1 MMPRSKQSNPQ
12 PLSHKREEAKRELVG
27 TALLRPPSS
36 GASST
41 ETGGCRPDFKK
52 VKLKPTNEGSADT
65 EPPIPADHNG
75 GRPSLT
81 TTSDRATERVAAERV
96 TDGNASESAS
106 TDPETAAG
114 EPGDDEEPAGA
125 GRAGVRASRSGG
137 DPTSGNVALEAL
149 LQAAGPELGG
159 PPQPS
164 GMSVPF
170 GTGERAYVT
179 HVPPPAAP
187 AALHRGLPAVVC
199 PAQRLHVEHLAT
211 RQHQQYQQQ
220 YQQQQH
226 DVARAV
232 LSLSPGRMG
241 ECLTMA
247 YTASALVSQPGCFP
261 NGQGGRANVGGL
273 QVGEEAA
280 CEAPGAAK
288 ERPKRLGRYV
298 CETCGMG
305 CAKPSVL
312 EKHVRSHTG
321 ERPYPCSIC
330 NSAFKTKSNLSKHM
344 KSQAHVQREGGSCG
358 ASVEQQQQGEGSGRD
373 DGDDAAS
380 DCDGDDDSDTD
391 DSPEAAVAC
400 GRVILGWVP
409 TQSAVSEAGAF
420 VHGAHTEIEPA
431 RDDRKCNGGDGR
443 RACADER
450 AEAAEPTRDLSV
462 ERAQGI
468 EQHKFEM
475 RHLKI
480 SFESESGSPMGK
492 NRNDSGYRSFSE
504 SLELPSVTPTTAQH
518 FSFTESSGRSGEA
531 RPVNSRPPVFAVAPA
546 AAAAMR
552 MVPPSAERVAIDKH
566 IGDHIDKL
574 ISQNEALVD
583 NRELDSVKPR
593 RASCARRASIDSPRP
608 YTFKDSF
615 QFDLRPQDPHGRA
628 GPELMRSPPPF
639 SPLGKS
645 SVKPWMP
652 LFAPPK
658 ERGAHRTDGRA
669 SAPRVSKFASSG
681 SLGHSFE
688 SQCDDVFTPGPGQ
701 SPPPQSPRLTRQVAV
716 DEDAARLKTQSVDE
730 ASRKQSVAAEG
741 DGDRFPKSRSL
752 DEVAGERRPEGGRR
766 GRRAA
771 RGRGLMFECDT
782 CGVKYRKPENYEAH
796 KKYYCSELHAPRTRS
811 LGPQPAGNTHPQLG
825 HYKVSV
831 DSLEKAPLMKKR
843 KRAHGSGD
851 RDEEEAAVPGGRL
864 TPPAALGARI
874 LTTFVG
880 KPEPDLGKSVT
891 LLDKLG
897 ANCGSA
903 FVFPCVRFEGS
914 DARAGGNEQALS
926 SGSFAKTVPL
936 LCVPPRV
943 GNGAMSDQG
952 RLGDGFATFGRAK
965 SFDVPPMARASS
977 FDVTRADSV
986 GQRRIGG
993 QISVIQHTKF
1003 LNKAKSFDSSEPPA
1017 ECSATLLRS
1026 APWKACDVA
1035 SAQASSDEVLQEASP
1050 CAVRFQNRAMVTPQ
1064 PPPTLAGIAIK
1075 IPKILISTD
1084 SQRNKFE
1091 QQQQHVDAPVSDC
1104 SQVSVKKLH
1113 PKKQQMRRVILDQ
1126 NFDDASNGE
1135 PSSRRGPWGSNP
1147 GDGVYPSVGLVQPLE
1162 QQRRGPMRRTSSEQ
1176 AAGSP
1181 PFVEVS
1187 EMLRSRSLDLGDEE
1201 PGAAPASVMR
1211 PPPCFTMLHSTL
1223 RPSPLVTASTPTSA
1237 VEHGK
1242 EPNRDQLFI
1251 PHYQIQPG
1259 RIAERASS
1267 PLINKPQHRSDV
1279 LESVRDFGSCDA
1291 SLRDRCLAIKGHEP
1305 EDSCA
1310 VPKSSLPPQGVAM
1323 PVSCSEELPCGSTSS
1338 PPQGTL
1344 QLSPQVS
1351 ILSTPAALPQVH
1363 PPLSPSS
1370 FHRDRETSSPSS
1382 NHESQ
1387 SKTLAPHPT
1396 QAPIA
1401 AASSP
1406 EDRASSAAAEHS
1418 ARKLSPAPESDE
1430 PNAVTAPEHPAAS
1443 LLVPPRGAA
1452 PVCSAPLP
1460 GDAVPSSSRAPTP
1473 AAPVPH
1479 PDPCQPRGAGFDA
1492 RACAGPPN
1500 AGVLL
1505 APPSGRHKADS
1516 RPPSPAAAPSA
1527 AAASLAGN
1535 PSAEAP
1541 CRKRPLATAD
1551 EAGEGPAAERQHG
1564 KCAKQAA
1571 FGADGAQA
1579 NAAPTKPRKPFLQRQ
1594 ERVEDPSVSAS
1605 KPEESA
1611 EHASETTRSSGRDSS
1626 VTVTVTA
1633 GEVDA
1638 ADPRPC
1644 ATPSGGGGPPPP
1656 GTNGA
1661 ADVSWC
1667 YLQAQPSHH
1676 AQGDGRASVYSRW
1689 DVGDGEKAAG
1699 GGAGGAGG
1707 VGCRPPPPAPSGPGC
1722 GAYTTAVAV
1731 PQEYGRVVQ
1740 SCEWKSS
1747 RQICQVKDEGKAAP
1761 QQAPAHQGKAPSL
1774 DEATGEGGGD
1784 GAVPETRR
1792 VKIFEGGYKSNE
1804 EYVYVRGR
1812 GRGKYV
1818 CEECGIR
1825 CRKPSMLR
1833 KHIRSHSDLRPYRCN
1848 VCRFSFKTKGN
1859 LTKHV
1864 KSKTHSKKCVDTGV
1878 TPCTSLDEADDDC
1891 DASGYAEG
1899 EKGDDSED
1907 DNDSDDEDEEEEGS
1921 IDSTEILSVA
1931 SASQGSAAEQH
1942 PSGKPPR
1949 STGSRS
1955 PSECPADK
1963 SPTGTED
1970 AHRERDAG
1978 RPEASSPRSPSL
1990 FSHLPLHSQLQ
2001 AERTLLPV
2009 LQVGSGGAGCG
2020 GGSSQL
2026 LASTNAAL
2034 LPAVPECTIGFV
2046 SSSGITSL
2054 RCLPVMSLPLA
2065 TKISTVK
2072 ALPLIPGQIPHL
2084 LVPAEASGASGRAAV
2099 DSKGQ
2104 DAARECRISHNGHSV
2119 AVTLTRAN
2127 EPTGV

>member
-1 MMPRSKQSNPQ
+1 M
-12 PLSHKREEAKRELVG
+12 
-27 TALLRPPSS
+27 
-36 GASST
+36 
-41 ETGGCRPDFKK
+41 
-52 VKLKPTNEGSADT
+52 SA
-65 EPPIPADHNG
+65 
-75 GRPSLT
+75 
-81 TTSDRATERVAAERV
+81 
-96 TDGNASESAS
+96 
-106 TDPETAAG
+106 
-114 EPGDDEEPAGA
+114 
-125 GRAGVRASRSGG
+125 
-137 DPTSGNVALEAL
+137 
-149 LQAAGPELGG
+149 
-159 PPQPS
+159 
-164 GMSVPF
+164 PF

-179 HVPPPAAP
+179 HVPSPAAP

-199 PAQRLHVEHLAT
+199 PAQRPHVEHLAT
-211 RQHQQYQQQ
+211 RQHRQYQRQ
-220 YQQQQH
+220 YQQQQQQQQQ
-226 DVARAV
+226 DVGRAV
-232 LSLSPGRMG
+232 LSLSPGKMG
-241 ECLTMA
+241 ECLTVA
-247 YTASALVSQPGCFP
+247 YAASALVSRPACFP

-273 QVGEEAA
+273 RAGEEAA

-298 CETCGMG
+298 CGTCGMG

-358 ASVEQQQQGEGSGRD
+358 ASAEQQQQQQQQGEGSGRD

-400 GRVILGWVP
+400 GRVVLGWVP
-409 TQSAVSEAGAF
+409 TQSAASEPGAF
-420 VHGAHTEIEPA
+420 VHGAHAEAEPA
-431 RDDRKCNGGDGR
+431 RDDRRCNGGDGR
-443 RACADER
+443 QACADER
-450 AEAAEPTRDLSV
+450 AEAAVRTRDPSV
-462 ERAQGI
+462 ERSQ
-468 EQHKFEM
+468 EVERHKFEM

-504 SLELPSVTPTTAQH
+504 SLELPSVTPTTAHH
-518 FSFTESSGRSGEA
+518 FSFTEGGGRSGEA
-531 RPVNSRPPVFAVAPA
+531 GPVNSRPPVFAVAPA
-546 AAAAMR
+546 AAATMR
-552 MVPPSAERVAIDKH
+552 MVLPSAERVAIDKH

-639 SPLGKS
+639 SPHGKS
-645 SVKPWMP
+645 GVRPWMP
-652 LFAPPK
+652 LFPPPK
-658 ERGAHRTDGRA
+658 EHGAHRTDGRA
-669 SAPRVSKFASSG
+669 SAPRLSKFASSG
-681 SLGHSFE
+681 SLGHSLE

-701 SPPPQSPRLTRQVAV
+701 SPPPQSPRLTRQEAV
-716 DEDAARLKTQSVDE
+716 DEGAARLKTQSVDE
-730 ASRKQSVAAEG
+730 ASRKQPVAAEG

-864 TPPAALGARI
+864 TPPAALGARV

-880 KPEPDLGKSVT
+880 QPEADLGKSVT

-897 ANCGSA
+897 ANGGSA

-914 DARAGGNEQALS
+914 DAKAGGSEQALS
-926 SGSFAKTVPL
+926 SGAFAKTVPL

-943 GNGAMSDQG
+943 GNGALSDLG
-952 RLGDGFATFGRAK
+952 RLGDSLATFGRAK
-965 SFDVPPMARASS
+965 SFDVPPMARANS

-1003 LNKAKSFDSSEPPA
+1003 LNKAKSVDSCEPPA

-1035 SAQASSDEVLQEASP
+1035 SGRASSDEVLQEASP

-1084 SQRNKFE
+1084 SQKNEFE
-1091 QQQQHVDAPVSDC
+1091 QQQQQQHVDAPVSDC
-1104 SQVSVKKLH
+1104 LQVSVEKLH
-1113 PKKQQMRRVILDQ
+1113 PKKQQMRRVILGL

-1147 GDGVYPSVGLVQPLE
+1147 ADGVHPSVGLVQPLE
-1162 QQRRGPMRRTSSEQ
+1162 QQRRGSMRRTSSEQ

-1181 PFVEVS
+1181 PFVEVA

-1201 PGAAPASVMR
+1201 PGAAPASAMR
-1211 PPPCFTMLHSTL
+1211 PPPRSTKLHSTL

-1237 VEHGK
+1237 VERGE

-1291 SLRDRCLAIKGHEP
+1291 SVRDRCLAIKGREP

-1310 VPKSSLPPQGVAM
+1310 VPKSYLPPQSVAI

-1351 ILSTPAALPQVH
+1351 ILSAPAALPQVH

-1370 FHRDRETSSPSS
+1370 FHGDRETSSPSS
-1382 NHESQ
+1382 NRESQ
-1387 SKTLAPHPT
+1387 SKTLTPHPT

-1401 AASSP
+1401 AAPSP
-1406 EDRASSAAAEHS
+1406 EGRASSAAAEHS
-1418 ARKLSPAPESDE
+1418 ARKPSPAPESDE
-1430 PNAVTAPEHPAAS
+1430 LNAVTAPGNPAAS
-1443 LLVPPRGAA
+1443 QVLVVLPRGAA

-1460 GDAVPSSSRAPTP
+1460 GDAGPSSSRAPAP
-1473 AAPVPH
+1473 AAPVAH

-1492 RACAGPPN
+1492 CACAGPPN
-1500 AGVLL
+1500 AGVLV
-1505 APPSGRHKADS
+1505 APPSGRHKAGS
-1516 RPPSPAAAPSA
+1516 RPASPAAAPST

-1541 CRKRPLATAD
+1541 CRKRPLAAAD
-1551 EAGEGPAAERQHG
+1551 EAGEELAAERQRG

-1571 FGADGAQA
+1571 FGVDGART
-1579 NAAPTKPRKPFLQRQ
+1579 NAAAGKPRKPFLQRQ
-1594 ERVEDPSVSAS
+1594 ERVEEPSVSAS
-1605 KPEESA
+1605 KPEGSA
-1611 EHASETTRSSGRDSS
+1611 EHASETPGSSGRDSS
-1626 VTVTVTA
+1626 ATVAA

-1644 ATPSGGGGPPPP
+1644 AAPSGGGGPPPP
-1656 GTNGA
+1656 GTYGTA

-1707 VGCRPPPPAPSGPGC
+1707 VGCRPPPPPASSGPGC

-1747 RQICQVKDEGKAAP
+1747 RQICQVKDEGKAAVP

-1774 DEATGEGGGD
+1774 DEATGEGAD

-1899 EKGDDSED
+1899 EKGGDDSED

-1921 IDSTEILSVA
+1921 IDSTEILPVA
-1931 SASQGSAAEQH
+1931 SASQGSAAERH
-1942 PSGKPPR
+1942 PSDKPPR

-1955 PSECPADK
+1955 PSECPAAK
-1963 SPTGTED
+1963 SPNGTED
-1970 AHRERDAG
+1970 AHRERGAG
-1978 RPEASSPRSPSL
+1978 RPEAMATASSPRSPSL

-2001 AERTLLPV
+2001 AERTLLPM

-2020 GGSSQL
+2020 AGSLQL
-2026 LASTNAAL
+2026 LAPTSAAL
-2034 LPAVPECTIGFV
+2034 LPTVPECTLAGGGGFVGFV

-2072 ALPLIPGQIPHL
+2072 ALPLIPGQIPDL

-2099 DSKGQ
+2099 DSQGQ